1 MHLAVR
7 RLALVLLV
15 ASASAAVAR
24 GSDFDGLTVERIEFV
39 PTAQPLSGERRVTL
53 VDVRQGAPL
62 RSQDL
67 RTSIVKLFETGRYE
81 AIEVEADRANGGVVI
96 RFHTSPAW
104 FVGDVEVTGA
114 NEPPT
119 RNQLITASKLRL
131 GQRHTQEAVAD
142 GLRGLRRILADNGYV
157 EPVVEIAIQEHPDTY
172 QVDITYNIRPATR
185 ARVGQVVVSGDSEL
199 SPDQAREIAKWG
211 PGRPYTLRVVQA
223 GLDRLRKHL
232 QEQDRWLATVRLV
245 GTHYNS
251 DENRID
257 PVVRI
262 EKGPKLELRLEG
274 VELSPKAVRRS
285 VPIFDEGVVAAD
297 LLEEGAGNLRERLES
312 DGYFEAQVE
321 YEVERETPELISIVY
336 RIEPGPK
343 QRLQRVAIAGNFY
356 FDDETIRE
364 RMLVEESS
372 LQARRG
378 RFSHGLLERDLEA
391 IFALYASNGFEG
403 VQIESSVEGEGKRG
417 LTARIT
423 IDEGEPTFIEE
434 LIVRGLERFP
444 LDDSQF
450 QLASAE
456 GQPFSRLSVAT
467 DRDLILA
474 EYFNAGFQDA
484 RFDWATRPGSAANR
498 VVVEYAVEEGEQLF
512 VRRPLISGLQHTD
525 PKVVEG
531 QVVLQPGEPL
541 SQTAM
546 FETQR
551 RLYDLGVFSKVE
563 VSLQN
568 PGGEEPE
575 KNVLV
580 DLEEARRWAFGFGG
594 GAEFARIGGGTVDV
608 ASPVGDASFSPRLTL
623 ELTRLNFRGKG
634 HTFGFRSRVS
644 NLQQRALATLE
655 NPRWIGSENWKMTL
669 SALLDTSRNVR
680 TFTGTRAEGAFQL
693 EHRLSRALTSLY
705 RYTFRRT
712 SIDSGTLQITPE
724 LIPLNAQP
732 VRAALVS
739 GTLIQDRRDDPTDST
754 RGIFNTVDISFASGK
769 WGSQPDFFRF
779 LGQNSTYHRV
789 TRKVVVARTIQ
800 LGLMSP
806 WGDNHL
812 LDPTASAFG
821 STPDPRIP
829 ISERFFAGGANSH
842 RGFPVNQ
849 AGPRDPTTG
858 FPIGGGAQFL
868 NSVELRFPLV
878 GRNLGGV
885 LFHDAGNV
893 YSELGDIAARSE
905 QRRATAP
912 DGTQQ
917 FEFDYMV
924 HAVGMG
930 VRYRTPIGPVRF
942 DLAYSVNPPRFI
954 GFAGT
959 RQELLEGRGAL
970 REQGISHVQFHF
982 SLGQTF

>member
-7 RLALVLLV
+7 RLAFVLLA
-15 ASASAAVAR
+15 ASASAAGAL

-39 PTAQPLSGERRVTL
+39 PEAQPLSIDRRASVL
-53 VDVRQGAPL
+53 DVREGSPL
-62 RSQDL
+62 RAEDL
-67 RTSIVKLFETGRYE
+67 RTSIVRLYETGRYE
-81 AIEVEADRANGGVVI
+81 AIEVEADRENGGVAI

-104 FVGDVEVTGA
+104 FVGDVDVTGA
-114 NEPPT
+114 DEPPT
-119 RNQLITASKLRL
+119 RNQLITATKLRL
-131 GQRHTQEAVAD
+131 GRRHTEEAVAD
-142 GLRGLRRILADNGYV
+142 GLRGLRRILADNGYP
-157 EPVVEIAIQEHPDTY
+157 EPVVEVVTLPRPDAY
-172 QVDITYNIRPATR
+172 QVDITFKVLPLTR
-185 ARVGQVVVSGDSEL
+185 AGVGQVVVSGDSGL

-211 PGRPYTLRVVQA
+211 PGRPYTFRVLQA
-223 GLDRLRKHL
+223 GLDRLRNHL
-232 QEQDRWLATVRLV
+232 HDQDHWLATVRLT
-245 GTHYNS
+245 GTNYNS

-262 EKGPKLELRLEG
+262 EKGPKLNLRVEG

-285 VPIFDEGVVAAD
+285 VPIFDEGVIAVD
-297 LLEEGAGNLRERLES
+297 LLEEGAENLRERLES
-312 DGYFEAQVE
+312 DGHFEALVE
-321 YEVERETPELISIVY
+321 YEIERETPELISIVY
-336 RIEPGPK
+336 RVDRGPK
-343 QRLQRVAIAGNFY
+343 QRLERVEIAGNLF
-356 FDDETIRE
+356 FDEETIRA

-391 IFALYASNGFEG
+391 IFALYEANGFEG
-403 VQIESSVEGEGKRG
+403 AQIESSVERGGKRG

-423 IDEGEPTFIEE
+423 IDEGRPTIVEE

-444 LDDSQF
+444 LDGSQF

-474 EYFNAGFQDA
+474 EYFNAGFQGA
-484 RFDWATRPGSAANR
+484 RFDWATRPGSAADR
-498 VVVEYAVEEGEQLF
+498 IVVEYSVEEGEQLF
-512 VRRPLISGLQHTD
+512 VRQPLISGLEHTD
-525 PKVVEG
+525 PVVVEQ
-531 QVVLQPGEPL
+531 QVVLRPGEPL
-541 SQTAM
+541 SQTSM

-568 PGGEEPE
+568 PDGDEPD

-594 GAEFARIGGGTVDV
+594 GAEFARIGGGTVDP

-634 HTFGFRSRVS
+634 HTLGFRSRVS
-644 NLQQRALATLE
+644 NLQQRALATFE
-655 NPRWIGSENWKMTL
+655 NPRWNGSENWKMTL

-693 EHRLSRALTSLY
+693 EQRLSRALTSLY

-712 SIDSGTLQITPE
+712 TIDEKTLQITPE
-724 LIPLNAQP
+724 LIPLSARP

-754 RGIFNTVDISFASGK
+754 RGIFNTVDVSLASGI

-779 LGQNSTYHRV
+779 LGQNSSYHRV

-800 LGLMSP
+800 LGLMAP
-806 WGDNHL
+806 WSDRQE
-812 LDPTASAFG
+812 LDPMGSSFG

-868 NSVELRFPLV
+868 NSVEVRFPLV

-893 YSELGDIAARSE
+893 YSELGDITLRSE
-905 QRRATAP
+905 QLRKTKA

-924 HAVGMG
+924 HAVGLG

-954 GFAGT
+954 G
-959 RQELLEGRGAL
+959 RGSL
-970 REQGISHVQFHF
+970 QEQGISHVQFHF